1 MGKKRGKACRKAF
14 DTNKDNKPDHRSA
27 EATLRRQETRV
38 TTTVVTDLREALSL
52 APWTDQVHPR
62 PASSWHAAAHL
73 ALTAASA
80 SGVDPALS
88 AELRTSQGAPADSQ
102 SAPDPDSQPGQSVT
116 LLELLHTGIGL

>member
-1 MGKKRGKACRKAF
+1 MGKTRGKACRKAY
-14 DTNKDNKPDHRSA
+14 DAKKDNKPDHRTA
-27 EATLRRQETRV
+27 EATLRRQDKRV
-38 TTTVVTDLREALSL
+38 TTTVVTHLREALSL

-80 SGVDPALS
+80 SGANPAVS

-102 SAPDPDSQPGQSVT
+102 SAPDPDSQLGQSVT
-116 LLELLHTGIGL
+116 LHTEICL